1 MAVRSKYS
9 ELPGI
14 DNQPDVYETPDVVE
28 KLAEQNGDSST
39 QNGDENIH
47 VLKIDAKEAFE
58 KFSGKYLDPGDADFS
73 GRCGPRQMQG
83 YATKTEFE
91 MLGDGVAKETPQNK
105 FNRLQHE
112 IRELA
117 EELEQIKP
125 QHLSI
130 VKYFVN
136 YVHLLDPE
144 FFSSHYSQI
153 CYCCLKQALTVA
165 STPQAGLSQRLQTQ
179 LEAFKTTET
188 VGGKE
193 AKSDDGCV
201 TYELFYK
208 PEHAKF
214 NQLSK
219 ISEMEQRVQKLETV
233 LGSDPTHLV
242 DNKLF
247 LCFFISLLM
256 HYIVLLW
263 KTSLNGSWPHRV
275 IKGTGLKSGF
285 ITSSWSYLLKH
296 IQPGY
301 CPFEACSLL
310 YFILQ
315 GILHH
320 VSVLSEKKE
329 EAENAAKQSKVTE
342 LYELLNKWDSF
353 VDVVPDL
360 VCTASSCQEMGTV
373 QDEHEEKKLSPVV
386 LSQEAAASAL
396 EAKVAMLDANHIE
409 HIDARFE
416 SFFFSFQLEASF
428 TSNVAVIE
436 ANCERVEARVNA
448 LLEKFETKGR

>member
-1 MAVRSKYS
+1 MAGRSKYS

-28 KLAEQNGDSST
+28 KSEQNGDSSA
-39 QNGDENIH
+39 QNGDESVQ

-73 GRCGPRQMQG
+73 GQCGPRQMQG
-83 YATKTEFE
+83 YATKTEYE
-91 MLGDGVAKETPQNK
+91 ILGEGVAKETPQNK

-117 EELEQIKP
+117 EELEQIKGTVQDEQEEKKLSP
-125 QHLSI
+125 VLLSQEVQTLQKQLEDLHL
-130 VKYFVN
+130 VN
-136 YVHLLDPE
+136 VLGKE
-144 FFSSHYSQI
+144 
-153 CYCCLKQALTVA
+153 ALTVA

-179 LEAFKTTET
+179 LESFKTAEA
-188 VGGKE
+188 VGGKQT
-193 AKSDDGCV
+193 KSDDGCV

-233 LGSDPTHLV
+233 LGSDPTHLSSITADLEIKEKNLLAAASALEAKVALLDANHIEHV
-242 DNKLF
+242 DA
-247 LCFFISLLM
+247 
-256 HYIVLLW
+256 
-263 KTSLNGSWPHRV
+263 R
-275 IKGTGLKSGF
+275 
-285 ITSSWSYLLKH
+285 
-296 IQPGY
+296 
-301 CPFEACSLL
+301 
-310 YFILQ
+310 LQ

-320 VSVLSEKKE
+320 VSVLTEKKE

-360 VCTASSCQEMGTV
+360 ITRLQSLKALHEQASQFGQSLLEL
-373 QDEHEEKKLSPVV
+373 DS
-386 LSQEAAASAL
+386 SQSAL
-396 EAKVAMLDANHIE
+396 NSQMHGQAKLLNELED
-409 HIDARFE
+409 
-416 SFFFSFQLEASF
+416 SFK
-428 TSNVAVIE
+428 SNVAVIE
-436 ANCERVEARVNA
+436 SNCERVEARVNA